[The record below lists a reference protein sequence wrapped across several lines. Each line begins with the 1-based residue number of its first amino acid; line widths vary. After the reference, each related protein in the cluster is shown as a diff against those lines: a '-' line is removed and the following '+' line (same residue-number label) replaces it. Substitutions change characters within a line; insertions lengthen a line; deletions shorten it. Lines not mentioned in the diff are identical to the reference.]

1 MSAKLKFDNYGS
13 SVSGSRDCGLS
24 SKPVLKDS
32 RPLSDKQ
39 FQNAAVQKG
48 RFEVLNKKGFE
59 NSMHSLLN
67 IVNHV
72 KCAKIIP
79 WPV

>member
-13 SVSGSRDCGLS
+13 SDFGSRDRGLS
-24 SKPVLKDS
+24 SKPVCNDS

-48 RFEVLNKKGFE
+48 RFKVPNKKGFE
-59 NSMHSLLN
+59 NSMH
-67 IVNHV
+67 
-72 KCAKIIP
+72 
-79 WPV
+79 